1 MNEVAV
7 ALEYAGGFDIE
18 RFDAGTRSADHRV
31 VER

>member
-7 ALEYAGGFDIE
+7 ALEYADGFYAG
-18 RFDAGTRSADHRV
+18 RFDTGTRSADHRV